1 MLPQPLAPPTTAV
14 LSQVPEVTDDELLER
29 FLARF
34 SPHTRRAYDG
44 DLRRFAAHCGS
55 ASPLLAVA
63 DLLGGS
69 RGRANRIAMA
79 WRSAMEARG
88 LAAATVGRRL
98 AALRSVVALAGRL
111 GRCDWELSVDSPK
124 VVPYRD
130 TRGPGR
136 DGWRAIAGRLAS
148 GQDRTA
154 VRDLA
159 LCRVLHDLMLRRSEV
174 AGLDLTDLEFEGGK
188 PTSVW
193 ILGKGK
199 SAKIRLR
206 APGPDFGRAR
216 DVACRARCRWW
227 GGLPPIGS
235 LHRATI
241 SADLGAFR
249 LADRRAHRTPGRRR
263 SARRTARSAARGDY
277 LRHSARSVAPRGAN
291 HRAACRPA
299 DDAQVHRRGER
310 PAETSRG
317 AERGGLTDGVRP
329 DFHPRDRR

>member
-1 MLPQPLAPPTTAV
+1 
-14 LSQVPEVTDDELLER
+14 
-29 FLARF
+29 
-34 SPHTRRAYDG
+34 
-44 DLRRFAAHCGS
+44 
-55 ASPLLAVA
+55 
-63 DLLGGS
+63 
-69 RGRANRIAMA
+69 
-79 WRSAMEARG
+79 MEARG

-199 SAKIRLR
+199 SAKIRLALPAR
-206 APGPDFGRAR
+206 TSDALATWLVVRGVDGGAVFPRLDRSTGPPF
-216 DVACRARCRWW
+216 
-227 GGLPPIGS
+227 LP
-235 LHRATI
+235 I
-241 SADLGAFR
+241 SAHSVWRIVG
-249 LADRRAHRTPGRRR
+249 
-263 SARRTARSAARGDY
+263 RTARRAGVARHVAPHG
-277 LRHSARSVAPRGAN
+277 LRHEGITYVIQRGASLLEAQIIAR
-291 HRAACRPA
+291 HA
-299 DDAQVHRRGER
+299 DPRTTLKYIDAVNDPQKRL
-310 PAETSRG
+310 AELN
-317 AERGGLTDGVRP
+317 AED
-329 DFHPRDRR
+329 